1 MKSDVPQSPR
11 TGEIKKPGPGRPSI
25 KDIEAR
31 NLQLI
36 EKARDVFLEKGF
48 EETTIAEILDAV
60 GMAKRTVWSRYGNK
74 RALFKAAIQ
83 NAIDGWVVP
92 VEKLR
97 SAETDNIED
106 TLLRIARILV
116 ANFLTPTGL
125 SLLRITNAEA
135 SRSPEIVAYT
145 VERGTRPSLEYLSDL
160 FERRISKGGDLP
172 NAEGYALSFM
182 NLIYSP
188 VRSIAWGTSLTE
200 ETIDAHTEHCVRL
213 FLHGIMHR
221 TDA

>member
-1 MKSDVPQSPR
+1 MSDASQSHR
-11 TGEIKKPGPGRPSI
+11 KREVEKPGPGRPPM

-36 EKARDVFLEKGF
+36 EKARDIFLEKGF
-48 EETTIAEILDAV
+48 EETTIAEIIEAV

-74 RALFKAAIQ
+74 RALFKAAME
-83 NAIDGWVVP
+83 NAVDGWVVP
-92 VEKLR
+92 VETLKR
-97 SAETDNIED
+97 AETGDMEE
-106 TLLRIARILV
+106 TLLRVARILV

-160 FERRISKGGDLP
+160 FERRISNGGDLP
-172 NAEGYALSFM
+172 NPAGYALSFM

-200 ETIDAHTEHCVRL
+200 EMIDGHTKHCVRL
-213 FLHGIMHR
+213 FLHGIMHCA
-221 TDA
+221 DP